1 MTKMIKR
8 VFRGQRSRSCLA
20 ILLGMALLMTTGCAA
35 HDSAAHNSAAHDSAP
50 QSSATSASDD
60 KETLIASKESASATD
75 SSEAEESAN
84 QITGTVDPNNGAR
97 PAVPE
102 GNTGLRVMSFNVQM
116 SLPNTDGVL
125 TDAALNR
132 IEAVKQE
139 IEYYSPDLLGLQ
151 EDTQT
156 WINNLKLDGY
166 KVIQDSSNPA
176 NSERNAIYYKS
187 GLKLI
192 TADTIWLT
200 STGSSDSTALT
211 VADLFEEG
219 GRYQMS
225 EEHLKML
232 GIKKDTP
239 DSVFL
244 DQQTQYVDENGKT
257 QNLTSYYIYLGS
269 RKMTYG
275 VFDINGRYVIYVNT
289 HLQNRKQNA
298 VYYNDAL
305 KTLRSLERVKHFD
318 KIQEIV
324 DDLKAQY
331 ADAVVFIT
339 GDFNDLRDTD
349 VYNTACDDYG
359 YQDSAV
365 AAQESYS
372 FAEGTWNMAFDASA
386 QGDNYPDP
394 EEGAAGD
401 NLDYCFADDQITI
414 QKFIVGDGKATITAT
429 DGSEK
434 TIYTS
439 DHRPIITDMCFETE
453 VTGYAADSDSAVNE
467 DDPNAP
473 SVYSGTPDTSWYT
486 GDQTE
491 YVLTTADQLAGI
503 PILRDESKGEITF
516 EGVTIKLGRD
526 MVLNEGTL
534 EEIML
539 RDAGNYAWKR
549 LNSAYLFKGTF
560 DGQGH
565 TIYGL
570 YMTLANHGVAGMFG
584 GVGGNAVI
592 KDFTLENTCIRG
604 TTEDKDTMGTLVS
617 RVSGDGSNVTI
628 ANVTVNAALV
638 ENNGSMDYVGGLI
651 GRVDEMLH
659 ITLTVEDCTFNGK
672 IQFSEGDGIGGII
685 GRVYNRN
692 ANIILKNCAVNA
704 DLTAEDYCGGM
715 IGYVGDNA
723 IVNTEGCTY
732 NGTMTSGGNKGD
744 IIGNP

>member
-1 MTKMIKR
+1 MASCQQDVIYEADYNVTLDKDNTYYVGEPVKFNFTGDVDNILFYSGETGHSYKFKDR
-8 VFRGQRSRSCLA
+8 YAVLVDDINTVSLKIDYEGQW
-20 ILLGMALLMTTGCAA
+20 GYTGGLDVYVTNTFEGLKGNDGEADRA
-35 HDSAAHNSAAHDSAP
+35 
-50 QSSATSASDD
+50 
-60 KETLIASKESASATD
+60 LIAEM
-75 SSEAEESAN
+75 
-84 QITGTVDPNNGAR
+84 IG
-97 PAVPE
+97 
-102 GNTGLRVMSFNVQM
+102 
-116 SLPNTDGVL
+116 L
-125 TDAALNR
+125 TDENAAL
-132 IEAVKQE
+132 
-139 IEYYSPDLLGLQ
+139 D
-151 EDTQT
+151 
-156 WINNLKLDGY
+156 
-166 KVIQDSSNPA
+166 
-176 NSERNAIYYKS
+176 RN
-187 GLKLI
+187 
-192 TADTIWLT
+192 
-200 STGSSDSTALT
+200 
-211 VADLFEEG
+211 
-219 GRYQMS
+219 QM
-225 EEHLKML
+225 
-232 GIKKDTP
+232 
-239 DSVFL
+239 
-244 DQQTQYVDENGKT
+244 
-257 QNLTSYYIYLGS
+257 
-269 RKMTYG
+269 
-275 VFDINGRYVIYVNT
+275 
-289 HLQNRKQNA
+289 
-298 VYYNDAL
+298 
-305 KTLRSLERVKHFD
+305 
-318 KIQEIV
+318 QEIV
-324 DDLKAQY
+324 DDLKTQY

-359 YQDSAV
+359 YQDSAI

-592 KDFTLENTCIRG
+592 KDFTLENACIRG

-628 ANVTVNAALV
+628 SGVTVNAALV

-704 DLTAEDYCGGM
+704 NLTAEDYCGGM